1 MRRQNS
7 AKVSGVAL
15 ALALACVGIAGC
27 EPYEARRD
35 TITSE
40 VGNAVAHNIAV
51 QTIDPW
57 SPTSGNQRIDVDGEK
72 VLVAAD
78 RYKAGK
84 VIPPKGLS
92 TTQGVNK

>member
-15 ALALACVGIAGC
+15 ALALTCVGIAGC

-57 SPTSGNQRIDVDGEK
+57 SPASGNQRIDVDGEK